1 MKIPL
6 YIYIYIYRVGRN
18 ASTHLQ
24 GLQGPPL
31 LYMYDIY
38 QVEAFLLLKSLQ
50 VKHILYIL
58 RGGGYFLM
66 LIVQLNI
73 QLIPNYFK
81 NEKFVKLNTIITNDN
96 VHEEVKYFS
105 CQKIP

>member
-38 QVEAFLLLKSLQ
+38 QVEAFLPLKSLQ
-50 VKHILYIL
+50 LKHILYIL
-58 RGGGYFLM
+58 RGGGYNM
-66 LIVQLNI
+66 IV
-73 QLIPNYFK
+73 
-81 NEKFVKLNTIITNDN
+81 
-96 VHEEVKYFS
+96 FS
-105 CQKIP
+105 G